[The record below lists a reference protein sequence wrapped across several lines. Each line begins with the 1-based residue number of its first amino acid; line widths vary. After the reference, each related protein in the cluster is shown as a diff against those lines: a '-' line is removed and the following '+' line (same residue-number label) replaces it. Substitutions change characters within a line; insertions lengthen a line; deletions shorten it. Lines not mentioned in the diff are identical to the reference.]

1 MKRATAAGIAISVAW
16 VSGFSILLYCKRGTL
31 AALELN
37 QWGDFFAGA
46 VAPLA
51 FLWLVLGY
59 IQQGEELRLN
69 TEALKA
75 QHDELKRQVNE
86 TARLAAQAERQAM
99 ASESLADVSRTE
111 LARSHQRELAA
122 AQPNLE
128 PQGGSGTPPTYVLRV
143 ANFGATVTDLALSQ
157 RDGCTMTI
165 EPSVRLPYGASAS
178 VSIVGAPA
186 CPYVFTLEFTDHLSN
201 KAYKTY
207 KMLSPYQFVEVPP

>member
-1 MKRATAAGIAISVAW
+1 MKPATIAGVTISVIW
-16 VSGFSILLYCKRGTL
+16 VAGFSILLYCKRGTL
-31 AALELN
+31 AALEVN

-75 QHDELKRQVNE
+75 QHDELKRQVEE

-99 ASESLADVSRTE
+99 ASEALAEVSRAE
-111 LARSHQRELAA
+111 LARVNQKEFAA

-128 PQGGSGTPPTYVLRV
+128 AQGGSGVPPTYTLRV
-143 ANFGATVTDLALSQ
+143 VNSGATVTDLAISQ
-157 RDGCTMTI
+157 RDGCTMQI
-165 EPSVRLPYGASAS
+165 LPNVRLPSGATANI
-178 VSIVGAPA
+178 SISGAPP
-186 CPYVFTLEFTDHLSN
+186 CPYLFTLEYTDQFSN

-207 KMLSPYQFVEVPP
+207 KMLAPFEFMEVPP